1 MVKCNKDQ
9 VTRLQR
15 ALKREKNPTM
25 RQRIQM
31 VLLRE
36 HGIYCANTG

>member
-15 ALKREKNPTM
+15 ALKRDQEVAVICRRKYFCLSAWHDEK
-25 RQRIQM
+25 
-31 VLLRE
+31 LS
-36 HGIYCANTG
+36 YA